1 MNFPPK
7 KNLLSNS
14 FFYLFAAAGKKN
26 RQKERRLMKGFNLST
41 GGPGGGSVST
51 PLGAGTSGVPSL
63 HSLSSQMS
71 NPLNP
76 AAKKSSLTI
85 APADITI
92 DMNMK
97 KSPMQR

>member
-1 MNFPPK
+1 
-7 KNLLSNS
+7 
-14 FFYLFAAAGKKN
+14 
-26 RQKERRLMKGFNLST
+26 MKGFNLST
-41 GGPGGGSVST
+41 GGPGGGSST
-51 PLGAGTSGVPSL
+51 PLGAGGSTSGGPSL